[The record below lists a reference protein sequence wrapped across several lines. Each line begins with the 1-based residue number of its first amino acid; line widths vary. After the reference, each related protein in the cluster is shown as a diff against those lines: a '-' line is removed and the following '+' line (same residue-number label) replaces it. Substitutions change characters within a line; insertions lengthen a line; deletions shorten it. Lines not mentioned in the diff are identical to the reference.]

1 MEKYF
6 VTKGSMYEFFLLEL
20 EGDQRLN
27 KLGVTK
33 QHYFDNVL
41 ATKWYEKIDKEIKSK
56 EAKEQLQTMYG
67 KMIDLY

>member
-41 ATKWYEKIDKEIKSK
+41 ATKWYENIDKEIKSK

>member
-6 VTKGSMYEFFLLEL
+6 TSKGSMYEFFLLEL
-20 EGDQRLN
+20 SGEQRAK

-33 QHYFDNVL
+33 THYFDNVL
-41 ATKWYEKIDKEIKSK
+41 ATKWYENIYKEIKSR

>member
-56 EAKEQLQTMYG
+56 EAKEQLQAMYG
-67 KMIDLY
+67 RMIDLY

>member
-6 VTKGSMYEFFLLEL
+6 TSKGSMYEFFLLEL
-20 EGDQRLN
+20 SGEQRAK

-33 QHYFDNVL
+33 THYFDNVL

-56 EAKEQLQTMYG
+56 EAKEQLQAMYG

>member
-41 ATKWYEKIDKEIKSK
+41 ATKWYEKINKEIKSK

>member
-33 QHYFDNVL
+33 QHYFDNIL
-41 ATKWYEKIDKEIKSK
+41 ATKWYENIDKEIKSM
-56 EAKEQLQTMYG
+56 EAKEQLETMYG
-67 KMIDLY
+67 RMIDLY

>member
-6 VTKGSMYEFFLLEL
+6 TSKGSMYEFFLLEL
-20 EGDQRLN
+20 SGEQRAK

-33 QHYFDNVL
+33 QHYFDIVL
-41 ATKWYEKIDKEIKSK
+41 ATKWYENIDKEIKSR

>member
-6 VTKGSMYEFFLLEL
+6 TSKGSMYEFFLLEL
-20 EGDQRLN
+20 SGEQRAK
-27 KLGVTK
+27 KLGITK
-33 QHYFDNVL
+33 THYFDNVL

-56 EAKEQLQTMYG
+56 EAKEQLQAMYG